1 MKTLAQSL
9 SEQVREGELYEQLD
23 RLRVRCYACGHNC
36 PIPEGFSG
44 ACKVRYNRGGKL
56 FVPWGYVSSVQ
67 LDPVEKKPFYHA
79 LPGSTAMSF
88 GMLGCNLHCGYCQNW
103 ITSQALKD
111 FRSSLDFR
119 TVQPEQIAQLAVEH
133 GAASVISTYNEPL
146 ITSEWAAAV
155 FRYAKQAGLR
165 TGYVS
170 NGEATPQVLEYLR
183 PVVDFYK
190 VDLKTIDKR
199 RYIELGGRVNAL
211 LDSVKRIHDLGFWL
225 ELVTLVVPGYNDSAE
240 ELTAMAEFI
249 AGISPDIPW
258 HLTPFHPDY
267 KFSDRPWTSEETLG
281 RAAAIA
287 RGAGLRYV
295 YTRSSEDTK
304 CPNCRAAL
312 VRRSGFRILEN
323 RLNGCGRCPECGQG
337 IPGVWP
343 DLTRP
348 VPDLDLLVHGRCG

>member
-1 MKTLAQSL
+1 MKTLAERL
-9 SEQVREGELYEQLD
+9 SGQVREGELYETLD

-44 ACKVRYNRGGKL
+44 VCKVRYNRGGKL

-67 LDPVEKKPFYHA
+67 LDPIEKKPFYHA

-103 ITSQALKD
+103 ITSQALRD

-119 TVQPEQIAQLAVEH
+119 RIEPRQIVDLAVEH

-155 FRYAKQAGLR
+155 FREAKRAGLK
-165 TGYVS
+165 TGFVS

-183 PVVDFYK
+183 PVVDLYK
-190 VDLKTIDKR
+190 VDFKTADKR
-199 RYIELGGRVNAL
+199 RYIELGGRIDAL

-225 ELVTLVVPGYNDSAE
+225 ELVTLVVPGYNDSDE
-240 ELTAMAEFI
+240 ELTRMAEFI
-249 AGISPDIPW
+249 ASVSPDIPW

-267 KFSDRPWTSEETLG
+267 KFSDRGWTSLESLE
-281 RAAAIA
+281 RAVRVA
-287 RGAGLRYV
+287 RGAGLHYV
-295 YTRSSEDTK
+295 YARPSEDTV
-304 CPNCRAAL
+304 CPACRATL
-312 VRRSGFRILEN
+312 VRRTGFSVTQN
-323 RLNGCGRCPECGQG
+323 RLNGSGLCPECGNG

-343 DLTRP
+343 ELSRP
-348 VPDLDLLVHGRCG
+348 VPKLDLLVHNRCG